1 MARWKLTQPHY
12 LAGTGTKWEYTE
24 NSRTNGKPIRKQYDV
39 PQYLHPDDPSDWTEV
54 EMTDQRGNAVQG
66 IIVVCHEGKGN
77 VKDIVFTGKPTPDM
91 IPLDDEAKAISA
103 KLPMGMGFAE
113 EMPEGGYAGRI
124 LEGLGK
130 QLADAMAATTPAQVN
145 PQMDKFLE
153 SQDKLSAQLAALL
166 AALAPAV
173 VATKSAERRA

>member
-39 PQYLHPDDPSDWTEV
+39 PQYLNPEDPSDWNYV
-54 EMTDQRGNAVQG
+54 EMIDQRGRATEG
-66 IIVVCHEGKGN
+66 GIVVCYEGKGEA
-77 VKDIVFTGKPTPDM
+77 KDIIFTGKPTPDM

-103 KLPMGMGFAE
+103 KLPMGIGFAE

-130 QLADAMAATTPAQVN
+130 QLADAMAATTPAQTN
-145 PQMDKFLE
+145 QDMSKFLE
-153 SQDKLSAQLAALL
+153 SQERLSAQLAALL

-173 VATKSAERRA
+173 IATKSADRRV

>member
-12 LAGTGTKWEYTE
+12 LNVPGTKWEYTE

-77 VKDIVFTGKPTPDM
+77 TKDIVFSGKPTPDM
-91 IPLDDEAKAISA
+91 IPLDEEAKIISA
-103 KLPMGMGFAE
+103 KFEQRWRYKPETSEGTYSQSLVDNLQT
-113 EMPEGGYAGRI
+113 EMAKSEA
-124 LEGLGK
+124 
-130 QLADAMAATTPAQVN
+130 
-145 PQMDKFLE
+145 
-153 SQDKLSAQLAALL
+153 LAAKPVQVEGIAELVAAIAEQTRMTGELL
-166 AALAPAV
+166 
-173 VATKSAERRA
+173 KRRA